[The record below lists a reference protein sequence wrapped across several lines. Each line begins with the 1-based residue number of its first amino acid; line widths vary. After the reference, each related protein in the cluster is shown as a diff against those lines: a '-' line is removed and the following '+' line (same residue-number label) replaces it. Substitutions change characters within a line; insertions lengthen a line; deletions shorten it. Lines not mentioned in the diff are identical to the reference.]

1 MKYYIRTLLSQFR
14 MSDEFAADLIAK
26 TQSGIRLRVV
36 KFKIEKEGNTS
47 TISLVTNIPA
57 DKLDLF

>member
-1 MKYYIRTLLSQFR
+1 

-57 DKLDLF
+57 DQLDLF

>member
-1 MKYYIRTLLSQFR
+1 MDQCSRLDGFT

-57 DKLDLF
+57 DQLDLF